1 MNQGLFG
8 ALVQYWDIQ
17 PQARLGRKNTFFED
31 VKVSNTDALRFGLVV
46 SIVATAIMM
55 SWCIIGG
62 LAV

>member
-17 PQARLGRKNTFFED
+17 PQVRLGRKNTFFED
-31 VKVSNTDALRFGLVV
+31 VKVSNIDALRFGLIV
-46 SIVATAIMM
+46 SSVATAIMM